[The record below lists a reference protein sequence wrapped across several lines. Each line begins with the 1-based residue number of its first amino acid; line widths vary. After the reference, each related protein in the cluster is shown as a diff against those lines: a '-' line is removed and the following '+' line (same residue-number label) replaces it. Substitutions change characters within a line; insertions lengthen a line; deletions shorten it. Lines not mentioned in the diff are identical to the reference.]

1 MERRGCWWEYGV
13 VVYLFLL
20 LFTKKSKPRWR
31 KKMMNLFINNPCFSL
46 PFYVDKNPI
55 SFTIFS
61 ILNLCFGFGV
71 FWGFDFCARIYIFCW
86 VWFFNSYPHSSEHQ
100 KPWMQGKKKNKGL
113 RMNNHGV
120 LRKFRIFY
128 VHHGFELW
136 IMNFEL
142 MMKINIKRV
151 NQFWILILNMNMIIS
166 SQMCWWTWVYKHC
179 WRRRGIGGVGE
190 DEGRNIIVVILVPHL
205 PAT

>member
-100 KPWMQGKKKNKGL
+100 KPWMQGKKKIKVCAWTIMEFWGNL
-113 RMNNHGV
+113 EFFMFIMV
-120 LRKFRIFY
+120 LSC
-128 VHHGFELW
+128 ELW
-136 IMNFEL
+136 I
-142 MMKINIKRV
+142 
-151 NQFWILILNMNMIIS
+151 LN
-166 SQMCWWTWVYKHC
+166 WW
-179 WRRRGIGGVGE
+179 WR
-190 DEGRNIIVVILVPHL
+190 
-205 PAT
+205 